1 MADAVAVAM
10 GCCALRP
17 WLDKGMPTAEA
28 DGRSTAAE
36 LAAGL
41 TLPLPVCPFILE
53 GGLPTTFGGLPT
65 EME

>member
-1 MADAVAVAM
+1 M

-28 DGRSTAAE
+28 DGPPTAAKFAAD
-36 LAAGL
+36 LA
-41 TLPLPVCPFILE
+41 LPVPVCPFSLE

-65 EME
+65 EIE